1 MRTLYFS
8 ILITLLVLSQSKGS
22 SGGGAETTATLAT
35 LELSTTTIGQIGEAL
50 KSYDQLDAVGKA
62 NFKTPIL
69 PTLLSQLGNTFAP
82 IWGIVTLV
90 RGSLAGAR

>member
-8 ILITLLVLSQSKGS
+8 ILITLLVLIQSKGS
-22 SGGGAETTATLAT
+22 SGGEAETTAT
-35 LELSTTTIGQIGEAL
+35 LELSTTTIGQIGEVL

-69 PTLLSQLGNTFAP
+69 PTLFSQLGNTFAP

-90 RGSLAGAR
+90 RGSLEGAR